1 MRLYLPTILLV
12 LSALGAAFVWWP
24 RDGADDRARAAAVV
38 RSLTLDG
45 DLVFVATRE
54 DHLDLSLFGPT
65 AVASDRIPL
74 DTEAFTRT
82 IIAGPASE
90 STSSVWQLLRQ
101 QGRVI
106 LEHPVGE
113 WLVTVVQPTRPAVA
127 VFDAYT
133 QLRTATLE
141 IVETTG
147 ETMPCPW
154 QSNDRLQCS
163 IADWVYVG
171 PTQQNIAGQ
180 PHRCLWAHPTD
191 NGVLTLT
198 FPSTAGASRLAGWF
212 ALTDY
217 AAGIPDGARTTIT
230 LSQGES
236 QHAVV
241 LHRQRGRRPTEFEVP
256 AGDRDQPLQITFQT
270 PRAGVRHLCWQLWGS
285 VDRSVP

>member
-1 MRLYLPTILLV
+1 MRLYLPLILLI
-12 LSALGAAFVWWP
+12 LSALGAGFVWWP
-24 RDGADDRARAAAVV
+24 RDGTHDRENAAAVV
-38 RSLTLDG
+38 RSLALQG

-54 DHLDLSLFGPT
+54 DHLDLAAFGPN
-65 AVASDRIPL
+65 AVASERMPL

-82 IIAGPASE
+82 IIAGPATE
-90 STSSVWQLLRQ
+90 STSSVWQTLRQ

-106 LEHPVGE
+106 LEHPVGS
-113 WLVTVVQPTRPAVA
+113 WLVTVVQPDRPAVA

-141 IVETTG
+141 VVENSG
-147 ETMPCPW
+147 ERMPCPW
-154 QSNDRLQCS
+154 QTSNRLQCA

-180 PHRCLWAHPTD
+180 PHRCLWAHPTE

-230 LSQGES
+230 LTQGDS
-236 QHAVV
+236 QHAVI
-241 LHRQRGRRPTEFEVP
+241 LHRQRGRRPAEFEVSP
-256 AGDRDQPLQITFQT
+256 DDRDQPLEITFQT
-270 PRAGVRHLCWQLWGS
+270 PRAGVRHLCWQLWGTI
-285 VDRSVP
+285 DRGAP